1 MRELIKRIN
10 PQSKCSKGYRTWSVC
25 MRACVCVYTCV
36 CVCVCVFVKGG
47 REGRRFASVCMHTV
61 GECFQS
67 LRGIFHGHTRWAF
80 EYPAQLK
87 TPPMATSL

>member
-1 MRELIKRIN
+1 MVHNIMFAR
-10 PQSKCSKGYRTWSVC
+10 
-25 MRACVCVYTCV
+25 CV
-36 CVCVCVFVKGG
+36 CVCVCVCVCLLRGEGK
-47 REGRRFASVCMHTV
+47 GRRFASVCMHTV

-87 TPPMATSL
+87 TPPMATIPLSL